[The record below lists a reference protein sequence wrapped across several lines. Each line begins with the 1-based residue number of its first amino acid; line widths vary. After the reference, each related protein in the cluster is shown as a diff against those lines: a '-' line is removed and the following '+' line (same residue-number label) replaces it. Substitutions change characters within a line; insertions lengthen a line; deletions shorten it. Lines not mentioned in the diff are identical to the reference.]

1 MKITRINFATIKLTL
16 LAVFTSLVL
25 TVSTQAATLTVN
37 NLSDMQLND
46 GACTLREAIINA
58 NADNQTGSTDCTAG
72 AGTDTIN
79 ITTAGDIIL
88 LTELPALTTSMT
100 INGLGA
106 ASTTVRRDAAAL
118 TEFRIFTKTTGTSTI
133 SNLTAR
139 DGIVR
144 GAVAA
149 TGGNI
154 NGGGINNTGG
164 ALTLTNVTV
173 TNNQVIGGIGT
184 GGTGGFGIGGG
195 ISTAAALTL
204 TNSTVSNNNATGGTG
219 TTTGGQGRGGGI
231 NLDNAGTLTTTGSV
245 ISGNTATGGT
255 GTTNGGGAIGG
266 GIFAQFSTNVLTINT
281 SRIINNS
288 ATGGG
293 GTSSG
298 DGGGIYAN
306 NVFLT
311 INANN
316 SEISG
321 NTARIGGGIYI
332 TGTLTITNTT
342 VSSNSATGAGSLGGG
357 MFIAG
362 ALSPVVTL
370 RNVTVSNNSAV
381 SGGGGIYVN
390 SSSSSP
396 VTLDNTI
403 IANSTSGGDCSRVN
417 GTVNAAYTLIE
428 ANLNCVNGTSSNN
441 LTGDPNLG
449 ALANNG
455 GTTQTHLPL
464 FGSIA
469 IDAGNSAQTTDQR
482 GSTRP
487 FDLATYTNAPGG
499 NGTDIGAVELQV
511 APTAAGVFVGGRVT
525 IGGRGL
531 RNAVVYLTDAGGVT
545 RTVRTS
551 SFGYYRFDDIE
562 SGQTVIV
569 SVISKRFSFTPQVV
583 SIADNIEEL
592 NFVADHE

>member
-1 MKITRINFATIKLTL
+1 
-16 LAVFTSLVL
+16 
-25 TVSTQAATLTVN
+25 
-37 NLSDMQLND
+37 
-46 GACTLREAIINA
+46 
-58 NADNQTGSTDCTAG
+58 
-72 AGTDTIN
+72 
-79 ITTAGDIIL
+79 
-88 LTELPALTTSMT
+88 MT

-106 ASTTVRRDAAAL
+106 ASTTVRRDGAAA
-118 TEFRIFTKTTGTSTI
+118 TEFRIFTKTAGTSTI

-144 GAVAA
+144 GATGA
-149 TGGNI
+149 TGGFGS
-154 NGGGINNTGG
+154 GGGILNNAGQ
-164 ALTLTNVTV
+164 LTLTNVTV
-173 TNNQVIGGIGT
+173 TNNLAIGGNGT
-184 GGTGGFGIGGG
+184 GGAGGFGIGGG

-255 GTTNGGGAIGG
+255 GTTNGGAAIGG

-293 GTSSG
+293 STSSG

-311 INANN
+311 LNVNN

-321 NTARIGGGIYI
+321 NTARGGGGISI
-332 TGTLTITNTT
+332 AGNSTITNTT

-357 MFIAG
+357 MLIAG
-362 ALSPVVTL
+362 ALSTTVTL

-381 SGGGGIYVN
+381 SNGGGIYIN
-390 SSSSSP
+390 SGSSNP

-403 IANSTSGGDCSRVN
+403 IANSTSGGDCSRVA

-428 ANLNCVNGTSSNN
+428 ANLTCVNGTNANN

-449 ALANNG
+449 PLANNG

-464 FGSIA
+464 FGSIV
-469 IDAGNSAQTTDQR
+469 IDAGNSTLTTDQR
-482 GSTRP
+482 GLTRP
-487 FDLATYTNAPGG
+487 VNLPTYLSLGG
-499 NGTDIGAVELQV
+499 VGNNSDIGAVELQA
-511 APTAAGVFVGGRVT
+511 APPTSANVSIGGRVLV
-525 IGGRGL
+525 GKGNGL
-531 RNAVVYLTDAGGVT
+531 RNAIVTLTDSNGVT
-545 RTVRTS
+545 RTARTGT
-551 SFGYYRFDDIE
+551 FGYYRFDDIAA
-562 SGQTVIV
+562 GQTVIV
-569 SVISKRFSFTPQVV
+569 TVISKRFTFAPQVV
-583 SIADNIEEL
+583 SLTENIEEL
-592 NFVADHE
+592 SFIAESPN